1 MGNNKKIMEIKSVE
15 DFSLEECREYLN
27 THPDGPERSAVE
39 DRMDAILHQKR
50 WSEEQKEKQR
60 KLEQERLIK
69 DVKWIDIKQFLS
81 NHKYRKMSGAKI
93 IVLVPL
99 LIAVFILSA
108 SIYFSNTIHKMYDND
123 TWDQANYTTGIES
136 LLLQMDCID
145 PASYW
150 CTDECP
156 RYDSYY
162 MRDEAFATLGV
173 IIPAILLLIIIHFL
187 SSPSL
192 PNIYN
197 IEQEEKTK
205 SVRRTQNR
213 AGKLGLHLCKKRR
226 ILQLLPMEYDN
237 IYYCG
242 GNAYVCVRGNKSG
255 VYNAQA
261 KKMVI
266 SIEYDSIE
274 ITQNGT
280 LIVSK
285 NGVQS
290 KLTTDGYRII
300 E

>member
-1 MGNNKKIMEIKSVE
+1 MKIKSVE
-15 DFSLEECREYLN
+15 NFSLEECREYLN

-39 DRMDAILHQKR
+39 DRLDAILHQEQYC
-50 WSEEQKEKQR
+50 EEQKEKQR
-60 KLEQERLIK
+60 KLEQERLIT

-81 NHKYRKMSGAKI
+81 THKYRKLSGAKI
-93 IVLVPL
+93 IVWVPL
-99 LIAVFILSA
+99 LIAVFILYA
-108 SIYFSNTIHKMYDND
+108 SIYFSNTTHKMYDYD
-123 TWDQANYTTGIES
+123 TWHQANYTTGIES
-136 LLLQMDCID
+136 LLLQMDCIH
-145 PASYW
+145 PGGGYF
-150 CTDECP
+150 DEYP

-162 MRDEAFATLGV
+162 MRDEAFVTLGV
-173 IIPAILLLIIIHFL
+173 IIPAILILIIIHFL

-192 PNIYN
+192 PSIYN

-213 AGKLGLHLCKKRR
+213 AGKFGLHLCNKRR
-226 ILQLLPMEYDN
+226 IIQLLPIEYDN

-255 VYNAQA
+255 VYNTQA

-266 SIEYDSIE
+266 NIEYDSIE
-274 ITQNGT
+274 ISQNGA

-285 NGVQS
+285 NGVHS

>member
-1 MGNNKKIMEIKSVE
+1 MKIKSVE
-15 DFSLEECREYLN
+15 NFSLEECREYLN
-27 THPDGPERSAVE
+27 TNPDGPERSAVE
-39 DRMDAILHQKR
+39 DRLDAILHQKR
-50 WSEEQKEKQR
+50 YCEEQKEKQR

-81 NHKYRKMSGAKI
+81 NHKYRKLSGAKI
-93 IVLVPL
+93 IVWVPL

-108 SIYFSNTIHKMYDND
+108 SIYFSITTHKMYGY
-123 TWDQANYTTGIES
+123 WEQADYTTGIEC
-136 LLLQMDCID
+136 LLLQMCCID
-145 PASYW
+145 LDRYE
-150 CTDECP
+150 DEYP

-162 MRDEAFATLGV
+162 MQGEAFATLGV
-173 IIPAILLLIIIHFL
+173 IIPAILILIIIHFL

-192 PNIYN
+192 PSIYN

-213 AGKLGLHLCKKRR
+213 AGKFGLHLCKKRR
-226 ILQLLPMEYDN
+226 IIQLLPMEYDN
-237 IYYCG
+237 IYHCG
-242 GNAYVCVRGNKSG
+242 GDAYICVRGNKSG
-255 VYNAQA
+255 VYNTQA

-266 SIEYDSIE
+266 NIEYDSIE
-274 ITQNGT
+274 ITQNGA

-285 NGVQS
+285 NGVHS

>member
-1 MGNNKKIMEIKSVE
+1 MKIKSVE
-15 DFSLEECREYLN
+15 NFSLEECQEYLN

-39 DRMDAILHQKR
+39 DRLDAILHQKR
-50 WSEEQKEKQR
+50 YCEEQKEKQR

-81 NHKYRKMSGAKI
+81 NHKYRKLSGAKI
-93 IVLVPL
+93 IVWVPL

-108 SIYFSNTIHKMYDND
+108 SIYFSNTTHKMYDGNR
-123 TWDQANYTTGIES
+123 WDQANHTTGIER
-136 LLLQMDCID
+136 LLLQMDCIY
-145 PASYW
+145 PRWYGY
-150 CTDECP
+150 EFP

-162 MRDEAFATLGV
+162 MGDEAFPILLGV
-173 IIPAILLLIIIHFL
+173 IIIPAILILIIIHFF

-192 PNIYN
+192 PSIYN

-213 AGKLGLHLCKKRR
+213 AGKFGLHLCKERR
-226 ILQLLPMEYDN
+226 IIQLLPMEYDN
-237 IYYCG
+237 IYHCG
-242 GNAYVCVRGNKSG
+242 GNAYICVRGNKSG
-255 VYNAQA
+255 VYNTQA

-266 SIEYDSIE
+266 NIEYDSIE
-274 ITQNGT
+274 IAQNGA

-285 NGVQS
+285 NGVHS

>member
-1 MGNNKKIMEIKSVE
+1 MKIKSVE
-15 DFSLEECREYLN
+15 NFSLEECREYLN
-27 THPDGPERSAVE
+27 TNPDGPERSAVE
-39 DRMDAILHQKR
+39 DRLDAILHQKR
-50 WSEEQKEKQR
+50 YCEEQKEKQR

-81 NHKYRKMSGAKI
+81 NHKYRKLSSAKL
-93 IVLVPL
+93 IVWIPL
-99 LIAVFILSA
+99 LVAVFILSA
-108 SIYFSNTIHKMYDND
+108 SIYFSNTTHKMYAEYRS
-123 TWDQANYTTGIES
+123 DQANYTTGIEW
-136 LLLQMDCID
+136 LLLQMYCIQPD
-145 PASYW
+145 RYG
-150 CTDECP
+150 DEYP
-156 RYDSYY
+156 RYDSYWI
-162 MRDEAFATLGV
+162 RDEAFATLGV

-213 AGKLGLHLCKKRR
+213 AGKFGLHLCKKRR
-226 ILQLLPMEYDN
+226 IIQLLPIEYDN

-255 VYNAQA
+255 VYNTQA

-266 SIEYDSIE
+266 NIEYDSIE
-274 ITQNGT
+274 ISQNGA

-285 NGVQS
+285 NGVHS

>member
-1 MGNNKKIMEIKSVE
+1 MKIKSVE

-27 THPDGPERSAVE
+27 THPAGSERTVVE
-39 DRMDAILHQKR
+39 ARLNTILQQKKY
-50 WSEEQKEKQR
+50 SEEQKKEQKR
-60 KLEQERLIK
+60 LEQERLTQ
-69 DVKWIDIKQFLS
+69 DVKWIDIKRFISENRYKKLS
-81 NHKYRKMSGAKI
+81 GIMMILALVGILASLLFVSSIYYTCTPHKIYSYVASEQVAYTSGLERLLLEMDFIEPDFFDRKMDYPQYTNYEGDNCFGIPFLI
-93 IVLVPL
+93 IL
-99 LIAVFILSA
+99 A
-108 SIYFSNTIHKMYDND
+108 
-123 TWDQANYTTGIES
+123 TT
-136 LLLQMDCID
+136 LLLCIIGI
-145 PASYW
+145 
-150 CTDECP
+150 
-156 RYDSYY
+156 
-162 MRDEAFATLGV
+162 F
-173 IIPAILLLIIIHFL
+173 H
-187 SSPSL
+187 SPSL

-213 AGKLGLHLCKKRR
+213 KGRFGLYLCKKRR

-255 VYNAQA
+255 VYNAQT

-266 SIEYDSIE
+266 NIEYDTIE
-274 ITQNGT
+274 IAQNGA

-285 NGVQS
+285 NGVHS

>member
-1 MGNNKKIMEIKSVE
+1 
-15 DFSLEECREYLN
+15 
-27 THPDGPERSAVE
+27 
-39 DRMDAILHQKR
+39 MDAILHQKR
-50 WSEEQKEKQR
+50 YYEEQKEKQR

-81 NHKYRKMSGAKI
+81 NHKYRKLSGAKI
-93 IVLVPL
+93 IVWIPL
-99 LIAVFILSA
+99 LVAVFMLSA
-108 SIYFSNTIHKMYDND
+108 SIYFSNTTHKMYAEYRS
-123 TWDQANYTTGIES
+123 DQANYTTGIEW
-136 LLLQMDCID
+136 LLLQMDCIQPD
-145 PASYW
+145 RYG
-150 CTDECP
+150 DEYP
-156 RYDSYY
+156 RYDSYWI
-162 MRDEAFATLGV
+162 RDEAFATLGV

-205 SVRRTQNR
+205 SVRQTQNR
-213 AGKLGLHLCKKRR
+213 AGKFGLHLCKKRR
-226 ILQLLPMEYDN
+226 IIQLLPIEYDN

-242 GNAYVCVRGNKSG
+242 GNAYVCVKGNKSG
-255 VYNAQA
+255 VYNTQA

-266 SIEYDSIE
+266 NIEYDSIE
-274 ITQNGT
+274 ISQNGA

-285 NGVQS
+285 NGVHS

>member
-1 MGNNKKIMEIKSVE
+1 MKIKSVE
-15 DFSLEECREYLN
+15 NFSLEECREYLN

-39 DRMDAILHQKR
+39 DRLDAILHQKR
-50 WSEEQKEKQR
+50 YCEEQKEKQR

-69 DVKWIDIKQFLS
+69 DVMWIDIKQFLS
-81 NHKYRKMSGAKI
+81 NHKYRKLSGAKI
-93 IVLVPL
+93 IVWVPL

-108 SIYFSNTIHKMYDND
+108 SIYFSNTTHKMYDYG
-123 TWDQANYTTGIES
+123 WDQANYTTGIEC
-136 LLLQMDCID
+136 LLLQMDCIN
-145 PASYW
+145 PRYG
-150 CTDECP
+150 DEYP

-162 MRDEAFATLGV
+162 MLDEAFATLGV
-173 IIPAILLLIIIHFL
+173 IIPAILILIIIHFL

-192 PNIYN
+192 PSIYN

-213 AGKLGLHLCKKRR
+213 AGKFGLHLCKKRR
-226 ILQLLPMEYDN
+226 IIQLLPIEYDN

-255 VYNAQA
+255 VYNTQA

-274 ITQNGT
+274 IAQNGA

-285 NGVQS
+285 NGAHS

>member
-27 THPDGPERSAVE
+27 THPDGPERTAVE
-39 DRMDAILHQKR
+39 DRLDTILHQKKYC
-50 WSEEQKEKQR
+50 EEQKEKQR

-108 SIYFSNTIHKMYDND
+108 SIYFSNTTHKMYAEYRS
-123 TWDQANYTTGIES
+123 DQANYTTGIEW
-136 LLLQMDCID
+136 LLLQMDCIQPD
-145 PASYW
+145 RYG
-150 CTDECP
+150 DEYP
-156 RYDSYY
+156 RYDSYWI
-162 MRDEAFATLGV
+162 RDEAFATLGV

-213 AGKLGLHLCKKRR
+213 AGKFGLHLCKKRR
-226 ILQLLPMEYDN
+226 IIQLLPIEYDN

-255 VYNAQA
+255 VYNTQA

-274 ITQNGT
+274 IAQNGA

-285 NGVQS
+285 NGAHS
-290 KLTTDGYRII
+290 KFTTDGYRII

>member
-27 THPDGPERSAVE
+27 THPDGPERTAVE
-39 DRMDAILHQKR
+39 DRLDTILHQKKYC
-50 WSEEQKEKQR
+50 EEQKEKQT
-60 KLEQERLIK
+60 KLEQERLTK
-69 DVKWIDIKQFLS
+69 DVRWIDIKQFLS
-81 NHKYRKMSGAKI
+81 NYKYRKLSGAKI
-93 IVLVPL
+93 ITWIPL

-108 SIYFSNTIHKMYDND
+108 SIYFSNTTHKMYADNR
-123 TWDQANYTTGIES
+123 WDQANYITGIES
-136 LLLQMDCID
+136 LLLQMGCIR
-145 PASYW
+145 PVRYA
-150 CTDECP
+150 DEYPC
-156 RYDSYY
+156 YDSYRI
-162 MRDEAFATLGV
+162 RDEAFATLGV

-261 KKMVI
+261 KNMVI

-274 ITQNGT
+274 ITQNGA

>member
-1 MGNNKKIMEIKSVE
+1 MKIKSVE

-27 THPDGPERSAVE
+27 THPAGSERSAVE
-39 DRMDAILHQKR
+39 DRLDAILHQKR
-50 WSEEQKEKQR
+50 YCEEQKEKQR

-81 NHKYRKMSGAKI
+81 NHKYRKLSGAKI
-93 IVLVPL
+93 IVWVPL

-108 SIYFSNTIHKMYDND
+108 SMYFSNTTHKMYDR
-123 TWDQANYTTGIES
+123 WDQAYYTTGIEC

-145 PASYW
+145 PGWPEGEY
-150 CTDECP
+150 P
-156 RYDSYY
+156 RYDSYN
-162 MRDEAFATLGV
+162 MRGEAFATLGV
-173 IIPAILLLIIIHFL
+173 IIPAILILIIIHSL

-192 PNIYN
+192 PSIYN

-213 AGKLGLHLCKKRR
+213 AGKFGLHLCKKLR
-226 ILQLLPMEYDN
+226 IIQLLPMEYDN
-237 IYYCG
+237 IYHCG
-242 GNAYVCVRGNKSG
+242 DNAYICVRGNKSG
-255 VYNAQA
+255 VYNTQA

-266 SIEYDSIE
+266 NIEYDSIE
-274 ITQNGT
+274 IAQNGA

-285 NGVQS
+285 NGVHS

>member
-1 MGNNKKIMEIKSVE
+1 MKIKSVE
-15 DFSLEECREYLN
+15 NFSLEECREYLN
-27 THPDGPERSAVE
+27 TNPDGPERSAVE
-39 DRMDAILHQKR
+39 DRLDAILHQKR
-50 WSEEQKEKQR
+50 YSEEQKEEQR

-81 NHKYRKMSGAKI
+81 NHKYRKLSSAKL
-93 IVLVPL
+93 IVWITL

-108 SIYFSNTIHKMYDND
+108 SIYFSNTTHKMYAEYRS
-123 TWDQANYTTGIES
+123 DQANYTTGIEW
-136 LLLQMDCID
+136 LLLQMDCIQPD
-145 PASYW
+145 RYG
-150 CTDECP
+150 DEYP
-156 RYDSYY
+156 RYDSYWI
-162 MRDEAFATLGV
+162 RDEAFATLGV

-213 AGKLGLHLCKKRR
+213 AGKFGLHLCKKRR
-226 ILQLLPMEYDN
+226 IIQLLPIEYDN

-255 VYNAQA
+255 VYNTQA

-274 ITQNGT
+274 IAQNGA

-285 NGVQS
+285 NGAHS

>member
-1 MGNNKKIMEIKSVE
+1 MKIKSVE
-15 DFSLEECREYLN
+15 NFSLEECREYLN

-39 DRMDAILHQKR
+39 DRLDAILHQKR
-50 WSEEQKEKQR
+50 YCEEQKEKQR

-81 NHKYRKMSGAKI
+81 NHKYRKLSGAKI
-93 IVLVPL
+93 IVWVPL

-108 SIYFSNTIHKMYDND
+108 SIYFSNTTHKMYDND
-123 TWDQANYTTGIES
+123 RWDQANYTTGIEC
-136 LLLQMDCID
+136 LLLQMDCIN
-145 PASYW
+145 PRYG
-150 CTDECP
+150 DEYP

-162 MRDEAFATLGV
+162 MLDDTFATLGV
-173 IIPAILLLIIIHFL
+173 IIPAILILIIIHFL

-192 PNIYN
+192 PSIYN

-213 AGKLGLHLCKKRR
+213 AGKFGLHLCKKRR
-226 ILQLLPMEYDN
+226 IIQLLPIEYDN

-242 GNAYVCVRGNKSG
+242 DNAYVCVRGNKSG
-255 VYNAQA
+255 VYNTQA

-274 ITQNGT
+274 IAQNGA

-285 NGVQS
+285 NGAHS

>member
-1 MGNNKKIMEIKSVE
+1 MKFKNIEN
-15 DFSLEECREYLN
+15 FTLEECQEYLN
-27 THPDGPERSAVE
+27 THPDGPGRSAVE
-39 DRMDAILHQKR
+39 DKLDAIQHQKR
-50 WSEEQKEKQR
+50 YYEEQKEKQR

-81 NHKYRKMSGAKI
+81 NHKYRKLPGVKI
-93 IVLVPL
+93 IVWVPL

-108 SIYFSNTIHKMYDND
+108 SIYFSNTTHMMYDD
-123 TWDQANYTTGIES
+123 DRWDQANYTTGIEC

-145 PASYW
+145 PGSLY
-150 CTDECP
+150 DEYP

-173 IIPAILLLIIIHFL
+173 IIPAILILIIIHFL

-192 PNIYN
+192 PSIYN

-213 AGKLGLHLCKKRR
+213 AGKFGLHLCKKRR
-226 ILQLLPMEYDN
+226 IIQLLPMEYDN
-237 IYYCG
+237 IYHCG
-242 GNAYVCVRGNKSG
+242 GNAYICVRGNKSG
-255 VYNAQA
+255 VYNTQA

-266 SIEYDSIE
+266 NIEYDSIE
-274 ITQNGT
+274 IAQNGA

-285 NGVQS
+285 NGVHS

>member
-39 DRMDAILHQKR
+39 DRLDAILHQKR
-50 WSEEQKEKQR
+50 YYEEQKEKQR
-60 KLEQERLIK
+60 KLEQEHLIK

-81 NHKYRKMSGAKI
+81 NHKYRKLSGAKI
-93 IVLVPL
+93 IVWIPL

-108 SIYFSNTIHKMYDND
+108 SIYFSNTTHKMYDD
-123 TWDQANYTTGIES
+123 RWDQANYTTGVEW
-136 LLLQMDCID
+136 LLLDMGFIRPD
-145 PASYW
+145 PYEDEYPCYGSYW
-150 CTDECP
+150 I
-156 RYDSYY
+156 
-162 MRDEAFATLGV
+162 RDDAFATLGV
-173 IIPAILLLIIIHFL
+173 IIPAILILIIIHFL

-192 PNIYN
+192 PSIYN

-213 AGKLGLHLCKKRR
+213 AGKFGLHLCKKRR
-226 ILQLLPMEYDN
+226 IIQLLPMEYDN
-237 IYYCG
+237 IYHCG
-242 GNAYVCVRGNKSG
+242 GNAYICVRGNKSG
-255 VYNAQA
+255 VYNTQA

-266 SIEYDSIE
+266 NIEYDSIE
-274 ITQNGT
+274 IAQNGA

-285 NGVQS
+285 NGVHS

>member
-1 MGNNKKIMEIKSVE
+1 MNIKSVE
-15 DFSLEECREYLN
+15 NFSLEECREYLN

-39 DRMDAILHQKR
+39 DRLDAILHQKR
-50 WSEEQKEKQR
+50 YYEEQKEKQR

-81 NHKYRKMSGAKI
+81 NHKYRKLSGAKI
-93 IVLVPL
+93 IVWIPL
-99 LIAVFILSA
+99 LVAVFILSA
-108 SIYFSNTIHKMYDND
+108 SIYFSNTTHKMYAEYRS
-123 TWDQANYTTGIES
+123 DQANYTTGIEW
-136 LLLQMDCID
+136 LLLQMDCIQPD
-145 PASYW
+145 RYG
-150 CTDECP
+150 DEYP
-156 RYDSYY
+156 RYDSYWI
-162 MRDEAFATLGV
+162 RDEAFATLGV

-213 AGKLGLHLCKKRR
+213 AGKFGLHLCKKRR
-226 ILQLLPMEYDN
+226 IIQLLPIEYDN

-242 GNAYVCVRGNKSG
+242 GNAYVCVKGNKSG
-255 VYNAQA
+255 VYNTQA

-266 SIEYDSIE
+266 NIEYDSIE
-274 ITQNGT
+274 ISQNGT

-285 NGVQS
+285 NGVHS